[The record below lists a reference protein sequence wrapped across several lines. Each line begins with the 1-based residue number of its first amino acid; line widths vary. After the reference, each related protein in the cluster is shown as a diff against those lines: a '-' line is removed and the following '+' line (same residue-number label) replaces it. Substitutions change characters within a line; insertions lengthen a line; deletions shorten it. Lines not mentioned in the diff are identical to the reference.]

1 MTRRRPWFTLA
12 VVAALGCQDKAPP
25 GTTDGHSSTGATG
38 ADTAATGDASGPG
51 AESSTEGPDVGPY
64 DLFRCGF
71 KWECHLSQ
79 HFFYQDSIPSE
90 CAVEL
95 VRAGDPAGML
105 VIPYFVPFCSD
116 WRHLVLLRGDG
127 TAVVQLASATALE
140 CDDHPNV
147 LFSEPQLLCE
157 LDLPSDFAELDAWFP
172 EFKNCVEGEYLT
184 CDDARALL
192 GE

>member
-1 MTRRRPWFTLA
+1 MTRRP
-12 VVAALGCQDKAPP
+12 GCQDKAPP
-25 GTTDGHSSTGATG
+25 GPTDGDASGTDGPSSTGAT
-38 ADTAATGDASGPG
+38 G

-71 KWECHLSQ
+71 KWECQLSA
-79 HFFYQDSIPSE
+79 HFFDQETIPSE

-116 WRHLVLLRGDG
+116 WRHLILLRGDG
-127 TAVVQLASATALE
+127 TAVVQIASATALE

-157 LDLPSDFAELDAWFP
+157 LDLPPDFAELDAWFP
-172 EFKNCVEGEYLT
+172 VFKNCAEGEYLT